1 MSLNQILTYLAIAG
15 VLLLT
20 VISLINFELFV
31 EWAVKAIIAAFLI
44 TIFVRASMGKKL

>member
-20 VISLINFELFV
+20 IISLINFELFV
-31 EWAVKAIIAAFLI
+31 EWVVKAIIAAYLI
-44 TIFVRASMGKKL
+44 TIFVRATMGKKL

>member
-20 VISLINFELFV
+20 FISLINFELFV

-44 TIFVRASMGKKL
+44 GIFVRASKGKS